1 MCNLGHGGSCPG
13 RPGVGAVHF
22 GRAVD
27 YSRLD
32 TRLAVAKTWIAEYA
46 IVIADSSIIED
57 LTARFRFLQRADDD
71 FTRHFFSSTT
81 IIQLDSDQP
90 ICQQGMHCSHLA
102 LVIEGT
108 ARVYKIGESGREIT
122 LYRIGPG
129 ESCILTAS
137 CIMSQKPFP
146 AFAVSEEPIKA
157 LIVSTANVVRWSNRE
172 PAWRDY
178 LFQLISDRLSDV
190 ISVVE
195 EVAFRRVDRR
205 LADYL
210 LQHTGDDSARL
221 RITHQSIASDL
232 GTSREVV
239 SRILKDF
246 EQQGMISTSRGTIT
260 LEDRHRLSAKLSE

>member
-1 MCNLGHGGSCPG
+1 
-13 RPGVGAVHF
+13 
-22 GRAVD
+22 
-27 YSRLD
+27 
-32 TRLAVAKTWIAEYA
+32 
-46 IVIADSSIIED
+46 VITDPVIIDE
-57 LTARFRFLQRADDD
+57 LRRQFHFLQSAQAD
-71 FTRHFFSSTT
+71 FLRYFFSSTK
-81 IIQLDSDQP
+81 IIELAADQP
-90 ICQQGMHCSHLA
+90 ICRQGMQCNHLA

-108 ARVYKIGESGREIT
+108 ARVFKIGESGREIT

-146 AFAVSEEPIKA
+146 AYAVSEQPIKA
-157 LIVSTANVVRWSNRE
+157 LIISPSDVQRWANQE
-172 PAWRDY
+172 QAWRDY
-178 LFQLISDRLSDV
+178 LFQLISHRLSDV

-210 LQHTGDDSARL
+210 LQQRHEGGNRVEV
-221 RITHQSIASDL
+221 THQSIASDL

-246 EQQGMISTSRGTIT
+246 EQQGLISITRGAIT
-260 LEDRHRLSAKLSE
+260 LENRDRLSAKSTE

>member
-1 MCNLGHGGSCPG
+1 MITDPS
-13 RPGVGAVHF
+13 
-22 GRAVD
+22 
-27 YSRLD
+27 
-32 TRLAVAKTWIAEYA
+32 
-46 IVIADSSIIED
+46 VIDD
-57 LTARFRFLQRADDD
+57 LTAQFRFLQRADDG
-71 FTRHFFSSTT
+71 FSRHFFNSTT
-81 IIQLDSDQP
+81 IMQLESDQP
-90 ICQQGMHCSHLA
+90 LCQQGMQCSHLA
-102 LVIEGT
+102 LVIQGT
-108 ARVYKIGESGREIT
+108 ARVYKIGENGREIT

-157 LIVSTANVVRWSNRE
+157 LVVSTANVVRWSNQE

-205 LADYL
+205 LANYL
-210 LQHTGDDSARL
+210 LQHTDNGSARMQ
-221 RITHQSIASDL
+221 ITHQSIASDL

>member
-1 MCNLGHGGSCPG
+1 MHLP
-13 RPGVGAVHF
+13 A
-22 GRAVD
+22 
-27 YSRLD
+27 
-32 TRLAVAKTWIAEYA
+32 
-46 IVIADSSIIED
+46 
-57 LTARFRFLQRADDD
+57 
-71 FTRHFFSSTT
+71 
-81 IIQLDSDQP
+81 DQP

-108 ARVYKIGESGREIT
+108 ARVYMIGENGREIT

-146 AFAVSEEPIKA
+146 AFAVSEQPIQA
-157 LIVSTANVVRWSNRE
+157 LIISTSDVVRWSNQE
-172 PAWRDY
+172 QAWRDY
-178 LFQLISDRLSDV
+178 LFQLISERLSNV

-205 LADYL
+205 LAKYL
-210 LQHTGDDSARL
+210 LQHTDNDSSRMQA
-221 RITHQSIASDL
+221 THQSIASDL

-246 EQQGMISTSRGTIT
+246 EQQGLISITRGAIT
-260 LEDRHRLSAKLSE
+260 LEDRHRLNSKSTD